1 MMMAIN
7 FVPLIHYVKKLK
19 IIGFWDLYVSWQK
32 QRISIFL
39 WALVRSRPG
48 PILPPRPRLAKTKLY
63 SPKTSSMTGDMR
75 KEAVTR
81 AAARIM
87 KVRAPLVTIA
97 VAVFLF
103 CLSMSP

>member
-1 MMMAIN
+1 MLAKTI
-7 FVPLIHYVKKLK
+7 FPGLSWRTGLIP
-19 IIGFWDLYVSWQK
+19 
-32 QRISIFL
+32 R
-39 WALVRSRPG
+39 
-48 PILPPRPRLAKTKLY
+48 PILTRTKLY
-63 SPKTSSMTGDMR
+63 SPKTSSMTGDIR

-87 KVRAPLVTIA
+87 KVRAPLVTMA

>member
-1 MMMAIN
+1 M
-7 FVPLIHYVKKLK
+7 
-19 IIGFWDLYVSWQK
+19 
-32 QRISIFL
+32 
-39 WALVRSRPG
+39 
-48 PILPPRPRLAKTKLY
+48 LARTKLY
-63 SPKTSSMTGDMR
+63 SPKTSSMTGDIR